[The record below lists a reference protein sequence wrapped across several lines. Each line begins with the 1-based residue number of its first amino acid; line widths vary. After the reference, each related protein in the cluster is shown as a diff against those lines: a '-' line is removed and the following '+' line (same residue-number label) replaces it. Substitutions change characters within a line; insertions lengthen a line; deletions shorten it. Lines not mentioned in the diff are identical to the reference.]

1 MFLGQNSNNNTSP
14 GSRKLS
20 SLTSCLSVLLL
31 RFPLDWRMAHVITIV
46 FKIVGF
52 GSEKNNRFLSTTHWA
67 AFSRCLGAP
76 HAHKQHTSTHQV
88 TAQHDDLS
96 APSKTSRH
104 NPPLPSNQNEENLFN
119 TLSQKRAY
127 AEPKP
132 HQAVLTAS
140 NGPWDITGGTAWSC
154 GGKTEKAMTHSRFH
168 CKTEGE
174 KNKKAIWTSTGFS
187 WKSQCPAAV
196 F

>member
-1 MFLGQNSNNNTSP
+1 
-14 GSRKLS
+14 
-20 SLTSCLSVLLL
+20 
-31 RFPLDWRMAHVITIV
+31 MAHVTTIV
-46 FKIVGF
+46 FKIVRF
-52 GSEKNNRFLSTTHWA
+52 RSEKNNRFLSTTHWA

-76 HAHKQHTSTHQV
+76 RAHKQRTSTHQV

-104 NPPLPSNQNEENLFN
+104 KPSLPSNQNEENLLN

-132 HQAVLTAS
+132 HQAVPAAS
-140 NGPWDITGGTAWSC
+140 KGPWDITEGTAWSC
-154 GGKTEKAMTHSRFH
+154 GGKTEKAMTFKISLQDWRR
-168 CKTEGE
+168 

-187 WKSQCPAAV
+187 WKSQCPAQC
-196 F
+196 FNLQDSYTQNFFYFILFFKSKKPRDH